1 MDTNTNKSIVE
12 LRMEMEEVRRSMEQT
27 LGEIRQEV
35 AIGLDWQRYVQRYP
49 EVALTAAGVLGWI
62 IGRSL
67 RTNRQISSFDRG
79 ATTPQLDDSSS
90 LSRFADQVVSLISSQ
105 ILALVAVRLKDLWS
119 SKHETVDS

>member
-1 MDTNTNKSIVE
+1 
-12 LRMEMEEVRRSMEQT
+12 MEMEEVRRSMEQT

-35 AIGLDWQRYVQRYP
+35 TIGLDWQRYVQRYP
-49 EVALTAAGVLGWI
+49 EVALAAAGGLGWI

-67 RTNRQISSFDRG
+67 RTNRQISSFGGG

-90 LSRFADQVVSLISSQ
+90 LSRFADQMISLISSQ
-105 ILALVAVRLKDLWS
+105 ILALVAVRLRDWWS